1 MSSKNTGA
9 IFLFRIIPTSLLSRI
24 FGWLT
29 EIPLPGIILKPV
41 IRWYS
46 KKFNIIDE
54 YVIPENGFRTFND
67 FFTRKLKEG
76 SRAIDKEP
84 GAVISPVDS
93 RIDSFGTINDN
104 TLLQAKGVPY
114 SLEDLLLDGN
124 AEDFRNGSY
133 ITLYLSPADYHRI
146 HSPVSG
152 KISGFTHIP
161 GRLFT
166 VQEYMVKG
174 LGDLFTRNERITT
187 YIETGCG
194 DIAVCKIGAMNVG
207 RISLAY
213 SDTVS
218 NRTFRSRKQVTYQQN
233 EMPGISAGDELA
245 VFNLGST
252 IILLFQPG
260 IVDFTPFTIGDYL
273 RVGEKIG
280 TLSAHRS

>member
-1 MSSKNTGA
+1 MSSKNKGA

-76 SRAIDKEP
+76 SRAIDKGP

-104 TLLQAKGVPY
+104 TLLQAKGIPY
-114 SLEDLLLDGN
+114 SLEDLLQDGN
-124 AEDFRNGSY
+124 AAGYRNGSY

-187 YIETGCG
+187 YIETGFG

-218 NRTFRSRKQVTYQQN
+218 NRTLRSRKQVTYQQN